1 MPAWRPS
8 TGHIRLLCFA
18 LCAIPLGQA
27 AWWIASAQLGVNPI
41 ETLTHHSGQW
51 ALRLLLVTLAMSPL
65 QRLARW
71 RWPLQ
76 IRRQLGLWSFFYLLC
91 HFAVYLVF
99 DLSLSLARLGEEI
112 LERPYIT
119 VGFAALLLL
128 TPLAVTS
135 TRGWQRRL
143 RRNWKRLHRLVY
155 PAAVLAC
162 VHFIWKVKVS
172 EPEPF
177 IYLTVLLV
185 LFAVRLRRA

>member
-8 TGHIRLLCFA
+8 VGHIRLLCFA

-27 AWWIASAQLGVNPI
+27 MWWIASANLGVNPI
-41 ETLTHHSGQW
+41 ETLTHHSGLW
-51 ALRLLLVTLAMSPL
+51 ALRLLLVTLAMTPL
-65 QRLARW
+65 QRLFRW
-71 RWPLQ
+71 RWPIQ

-91 HFAVYLVF
+91 HFAVYLIF
-99 DLSLSLARLGEEI
+99 DLSLSLSRLGEEV

-119 VGFAALLLL
+119 VGFAALVLL
-128 TPLAVTS
+128 TPLAITS

-143 RRNWKRLHRLVY
+143 KRNWKRLHRLVY
-155 PAAVLAC
+155 PAALLAC
-162 VHFIWKVKVS
+162 VHFIWKVKVN

-177 IYLTVLLV
+177 IYLTLLLA